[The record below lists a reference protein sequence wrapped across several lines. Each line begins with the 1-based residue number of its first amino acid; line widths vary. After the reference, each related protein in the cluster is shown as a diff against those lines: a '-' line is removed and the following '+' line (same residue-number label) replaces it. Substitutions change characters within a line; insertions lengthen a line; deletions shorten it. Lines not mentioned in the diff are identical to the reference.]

1 MAGQINLFLKQ
12 KNNKVVYR
20 MVNRK
25 ESLDL
30 LKKLISIKSNY
41 FHEKEI
47 MEYCYDWFR
56 NNDMNIS
63 YHHYIDDKV
72 TNFNGINIIGEI
84 KGTEE
89 GPVLL
94 INGHLDTVEECT
106 GWSKNPYVPEE
117 KDGKLYGLGALDMK
131 SGCVA
136 AMMALREFKRNVKNF
151 KGKIIYSFVSDEE
164 GPYGLGTNF
173 LLNDGLMAESDIAL
187 VTEPSSGFLHMKT
200 PVICLGARGGYGYSI
215 KVYGKSSHAATPEN
229 GINAVDEAGKLLVE
243 LSKTVPVYDE
253 KLGYS
258 SHCVIEV
265 KGGGAACSVPDN
277 AEIKVFR
284 HIVRGES
291 KATIIKEIDEAAKKC
306 ELKGEYEIVFREAPL
321 ENADGFMPYVVDE
334 NLLEI
339 DLLKDS
345 IKKATSKEAEIK
357 YFSSIG
363 DFNSIASKLNIP
375 VIIYGASGDNFHG
388 SDEAVDIESFYE
400 TIEVIYDF
408 LVKYLAV

>member
-1 MAGQINLFLKQ
+1 
-12 KNNKVVYR
+12 

-47 MEYCYDWFR
+47 MEYCYDWFK

-63 YHHYIDDKV
+63 YHYYTDNKV
-72 TNFNGINIIGEI
+72 TDFSGINIIGEM
-84 KGTEE
+84 KGSEE

-106 GWSKNPYVPEE
+106 GWSKNPYIPLEE
-117 KDGKLYGLGALDMK
+117 DGKLYGLGALDMK
-131 SGCVA
+131 SGCAA
-136 AMMALREFKRNVKNF
+136 AMIALREFKKNIMNF

-173 LLNDGLMAESDIAL
+173 ILNDGLINESDIAI
-187 VTEPSSGFLHMKT
+187 VTEPSSGFLRMKE

-215 KVYGKSSHAATPEN
+215 KIYGKSSHAATPEY
-229 GINAVDEAGKLLVE
+229 GINAVDEAGKLIVE
-243 LSKTVPVYDE
+243 LSKAIPVYDE
-253 KLGYS
+253 KLGHS
-258 SHCVIEV
+258 SHCVIEIE
-265 KGGGAACSVPDN
+265 GGGAACSVPDN
-277 AEIKVFR
+277 AEVKIFR
-284 HIVRGES
+284 HIVRGEN
-291 KATIIKEIDEAAKKC
+291 KNTIKKEIDEAAIRC
-306 ELKGEYEIVFREAPL
+306 GLKGRYEVIFREAPL

-334 NLLEI
+334 KLLEI
-339 DLLKDS
+339 EILKDS
-345 IKKATSKEAEIK
+345 IKKITSKEAEIK

-388 SDEAVDIESFYE
+388 SDEAVDIKSFYE
-400 TIEVIYDF
+400 TVEVLYDF
-408 LVKYLAV
+408 LVKYLAIPK

>member
-1 MAGQINLFLKQ
+1 MAGQISLFLKQ
-12 KNNKVVYR
+12 KNSKVVFR
-20 MVNRK
+20 MVNKK

-47 MEYCYDWFR
+47 MEYCYNWFKS
-56 NNDMNIS
+56 NDMNAS
-63 YHHYIDDKV
+63 YHYYRDDKV
-72 TNFNGINIIGEI
+72 TNFSGINIIGEI
-84 KGTEE
+84 NGTED

-106 GWSKNPYVPEE
+106 GWSKNPYIPEE
-117 KDGKLYGLGALDMK
+117 KDEKLYGLGSLDMK

-136 AMMALREFKRNVKNF
+136 AMIALREFKRSVKKF

-173 LLNDGLMAESDIAL
+173 LLNDGLVSESDIAI
-187 VTEPSSGFLHMKT
+187 VTEPSSGFLCTKE

-215 KVYGKSSHAATPEN
+215 KIYGKSSHAATPEK
-229 GINAVDEAGKLLVE
+229 GINAVEEAGKLIVE
-243 LSKTVPVYDE
+243 LSKTIPVYDE
-253 KLGYS
+253 KLGHS
-258 SHCVIEV
+258 SHCVIEIE
-265 KGGGAACSVPDN
+265 GGGAACSVPDN
-277 AEIKVFR
+277 AEIKIFR
-284 HIVRGES
+284 HIVRGEN
-291 KATIIKEIDEAAKKC
+291 KNTIEKEVDEAAKRC
-306 ELKGEYEIVFREAPL
+306 ALKGKYEIIFREAPL

-334 NLLEI
+334 NLLEVEI
-339 DLLKDS
+339 LKNS
-345 IKKATSKEAEIK
+345 VKKITSKEAEIK

-388 SDEAVDIESFYE
+388 SDESVDIKSFYE
-400 TIEVIYDF
+400 TIEVLYDF
-408 LVKYLAV
+408 LVEYLAI